1 MMISSYCRSKMRF
14 DECASLDVD
23 ACGCSR
29 LCICSGSNEDILSSA
44 IPEVEVPVTV
54 AIAQGP
60 VLEVMGIEAKESPR
74 NLMTLS

>member
-1 MMISSYCRSKMRF
+1 MR
-14 DECASLDVD
+14 ELGCD

-60 VLEVMGIEAKESPR
+60 GAR
-74 NLMTLS
+74 GDGN